1 MEPVVP
7 RLQRD
12 AGCHQHRLVAGAADL
27 EEDQTLV
34 FELDFLVV
42 QLPRRD
48 HDAVGAEQVFPGQ
61 PLVSTRGSIP
71 GRGRFHHRHYI
82 IPAVPPSVR
91 LYRWDELALE
101 KVTEM
106 ISRKIVTGER
116 EMLAQIYL
124 KKGAVV
130 PMHHH
135 ESEQMTYVLQGALK
149 FLINGEEIT
158 VREGEVLHIPS
169 WVEHQA
175 EALDDTFELD
185 LFAPIRQDWLDH
197 TDSYFHNKK

>member
-1 MEPVVP
+1 MS
-7 RLQRD
+7 
-12 AGCHQHRLVAGAADL
+12 
-27 EEDQTLV
+27 
-34 FELDFLVV
+34 
-42 QLPRRD
+42 
-48 HDAVGAEQVFPGQ
+48 Q
-61 PLVSTRGSIP
+61 PTVS
-71 GRGRFHHRHYI
+71 
-82 IPAVPPSVR
+82 

-124 KKGAVV
+124 KKGALV
-130 PMHHH
+130 PMHNH

-149 FLINGEEIT
+149 FLIGGEEIT

-197 TDSYFHNKK
+197 TDTYFHRK

>member
-1 MEPVVP
+1 M
-7 RLQRD
+7 
-12 AGCHQHRLVAGAADL
+12 ASG
-27 EEDQTLV
+27 QTLDYNIA
-34 FELDFLVV
+34 EPDQGSPAGRLGSWCL
-42 QLPRRD
+42 
-48 HDAVGAEQVFPGQ
+48 HD
-61 PLVSTRGSIP
+61 
-71 GRGRFHHRHYI
+71 I
-82 IPAVPPSVR
+82 IPVFTARKGVRVATQAVR
-91 LYRWDELALE
+91 LHRWDEIALE

-116 EMLAQIYL
+116 EMVGQVYL
-124 KKGAVV
+124 KKGALV
-130 PMHHH
+130 PMHSH

-185 LFAPIRQDWLDH
+185 LFSPIRQDWLDH
-197 TDSYFHNKK
+197 TDSYFHNR